1 MKSPSYTEHVEQ
13 RALVTWAAL
22 QSKTIRELE
31 SLFSV
36 PNGAHVSKAQAGKLK
51 SEGLKAG
58 VPDLFLAIPRHGY
71 AGMFVEMKRV
81 TGGVVSEAQKEWHRR
96 LAGNG
101 YHVVVCKGFDHAKE
115 EILNYLKP

>member
-1 MKSPSYTEHVEQ
+1 MKPPSYSEHVEQ
-13 RALVTWAAL
+13 RALVAWATI
-22 QSKTIRELE
+22 QSKTIHELA

-58 VPDLFLAIPRHGY
+58 VPDLFLAIPRRGY
-71 AGMFVEMKRV
+71 SGMFIEMKRV
-81 TGGVVSEAQKEWHRR
+81 TGGIVSQAQKEWHRR
-96 LAGNG
+96 LSDNG
-101 YHVVVCKGFDHAKE
+101 YKVVVCRGFDVAKE

>member
-1 MKSPSYTEHVEQ
+1 MKAPSYSEHVEQ
-13 RALVTWAAL
+13 RALVAWATI
-22 QSKTIRELE
+22 QSKTIYELA

-58 VPDLFLAIPRHGY
+58 VPDLFLAIPRRGY
-71 AGMFVEMKRV
+71 SGMFIEMKRV
-81 TGGVVSEAQKEWHRR
+81 TGGIVSQSQKEWHRR
-96 LAGNG
+96 LSDNG
-101 YHVVVCKGFDHAKE
+101 YLVVVCRGFDAAKL